1 MDCFLKMFT
10 NTFAMPGIT
19 TITTATSNA
28 TKITVITT
36 TTTTTTALNLA
47 ATETQLGCLFL
58 LVAIDHYL
66 NWL

>member
-10 NTFAMPGIT
+10 NTFGIT

-28 TKITVITT
+28 SKITII
-36 TTTTTTALNLA
+36 TTTALNLA
-47 ATETQLGCLFL
+47 AAETQLGCLFL

-66 NWL
+66 N